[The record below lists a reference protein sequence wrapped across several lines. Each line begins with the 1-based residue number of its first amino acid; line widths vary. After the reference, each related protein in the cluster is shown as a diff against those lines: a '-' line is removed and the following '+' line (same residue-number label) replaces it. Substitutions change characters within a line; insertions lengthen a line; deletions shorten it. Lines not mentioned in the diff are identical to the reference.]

1 MQEWK
6 ASGQP
11 GQKRID
17 IESRF
22 RPEIE
27 GLRTVAA
34 LLVAIYHIWFN
45 RVSGGVDVFFVIS
58 GFLITTS
65 ITSTINRT
73 GEFKFLP
80 YVTKL
85 LKRLLPSVLFILGV
99 VLVLSTFLLPASILG
114 KTIREVVASMF
125 FYQNWQLAVSST
137 DYLDATQMK
146 SPVEHFWAL
155 SIQWQFYMIWF
166 VLFSFILW
174 MMNKYQIRSIKA
186 VLNGLLGFLFV
197 TSLAYSIYL
206 TEVNQPWA
214 YFITP
219 TRVWEFALGSLL
231 CVNLSAI
238 RVPKWIATIIGW
250 VGLLGLLTTGVLFN
264 VSQMFPGYIALW
276 PMTCAL
282 MIVLSGTQETRFG
295 LKRFLG
301 SKPMVK
307 LGGIAFGIY
316 LWHWVLLEF
325 YRYNVQQTPGLLVGT
340 LIIVVSIGLS
350 YLMTEWVE
358 KPIRTSTVNRTAFKK
373 LGALLTV
380 NVLLIGSLLG
390 LAYMEEQELKQTVSK
405 NKYPGALAI
414 EQTLPVP
421 KQDPFPS
428 YANVFNDLPLV
439 HTDGSNQRLQKTEAK
454 VGVYGKTK
462 DYKATIALVGS
473 SHSEQ
478 WFGALHEAIKGTDI
492 RLLNLTRS
500 GTRFS
505 TGYEP
510 DSLKGIWNQNVLNY
524 LKDAD
529 VDLIISHV
537 TAADALKDS
546 IHQQMVDQMQ
556 FVKDEYG
563 IDGLALRD
571 NPRYDFNVLEALETT
586 SIADTTKQMN
596 TQPNQTDEAYW
607 KQFEKT
613 NQSLHKLDL
622 TRYFHVKGEYRPVI
636 GNVVIYRDN
645 SHMTNTYAESFAPMF
660 KKKLDE
666 VLADKLAS
674 TTANTNQ

>member
-6 ASGQP
+6 VSGQP

-65 ITSTINRT
+65 IISTINRT

-174 MMNKYQIRSIKA
+174 MMNTYQIRSIKT

-325 YRYNVQQTPGLLVGT
+325 YRYNVKQTPGLLVGT
-340 LIIVVSIGLS
+340 LIIVASIGLS

-390 LAYMEEQELKQTVSK
+390 LAYMEEQELKQAVSK

-439 HTDGSNQRLQKTEAK
+439 HTDGSNQGLQKTEAK
-454 VGVYGKTK
+454 VGEYGKTK

-537 TAADALKDS
+537 TAADASKDS

>member
-6 ASGQP
+6 VSGQP

-65 ITSTINRT
+65 IISTINRT

-174 MMNKYQIRSIKA
+174 MMNKYQIRSIKT

-340 LIIVVSIGLS
+340 LIIVASIGLS

-390 LAYMEEQELKQTVSK
+390 LAYMEEQELKQAVSK

-414 EQTLPVP
+414 EQTMPVP

-439 HTDGSNQRLQKTEAK
+439 HTDGSNQGLQKTEAK
-454 VGVYGKTK
+454 VGEYGKTK

-537 TAADALKDS
+537 TAADASKDS